1 MIITPN
7 DERETTP
14 THLQANQPSKNYS
27 MYIQQYIH
35 GLQTGIQSEVE
46 ILHPMPLCKAKP
58 LLEPGAIGHL
68 VRKLIHVEFLHGQG
82 TLAQDT
88 VDNGASADIARP
100 ESIEYDVGR
109 WWSKSTATARRGC
122 LS

>member
-14 THLQANQPSKNYS
+14 THLQANQPNKNY

-46 ILHPMPLCKAKP
+46 ILHPMPLCEAEP

-68 VRKLIHVEFLHGQG
+68 VRKLIHVKFLHGQG
-82 TLAQDT
+82 TPTQDT
-88 VDNGASADIARP
+88 VDDGASASIARP

-109 WWSKSTATARRGC
+109 WWSKSTTTARRGC